1 LLNLVLEINIQGLM
15 RMREKALFVV
25 LFSILFIGSMVVIN
39 VHAQGAV
46 LYINPPSIIDVNKVA
61 NTYFGI
67 DINVADVV
75 GLWSYDFQINWDP
88 TLLDYSTAPQ
98 TGWLQNM
105 NFTDTASTAWV
116 TSTTVTSGTPTY
128 GYDSTTGNTKSGP
141 PSYRH
146 RANSTASQTA
156 DITFVTEQS
165 FEYASGLPSAD
176 PRFSYAYR
184 LTGNSITSSVLTV
197 ILVKPDA
204 STLIIDTVSLNSATA
219 WTYKTSLAINAQN
232 FLQRGIY
239 KLQLK
244 SVSKTSAV
252 GASNYIQ
259 VNWDDVGLRIVTAN
273 TVEGP
278 FLKQGG
284 STYLAIRRNQTA
296 GWIYITN
303 TLQGT
308 PYINAWPQS
317 GSGTLVTITFK
328 VEKLG
333 SAILWLNSTVIR
345 DSFLD
350 PMSHETQD
358 GYFSNKMP
366 GDANGDRSVTT
377 SDLFILGVA
386 YGTKFGETKYD
397 VRADFNGDESI
408 DKTDAS
414 LFAVNYGKT
423 Y

>member
-1 LLNLVLEINIQGLM
+1 
-15 RMREKALFVV
+15 MREKALFIT
-25 LFSILFIGSMVVIN
+25 LFLILFIGSVAVIN

-46 LYINPPSIIDVNKVA
+46 LYINPPSIIDLNKGA
-61 NTYFGI
+61 NTYFGV
-67 DINVADVV
+67 DINVADVEN
-75 GLWSYDFQINWDP
+75 LWSYDFQINWDP
-88 TLLDYSTAPQ
+88 TLLNYSTAPQ

-128 GYDSTTGNTKSGP
+128 GYDSTMGNRAV

-156 DITFVTEQS
+156 NIAFVTEQS
-165 FEYASGLPSAD
+165 FEYFSGLPSAN
-176 PRFSYAYR
+176 PKFSYAYR
-184 LTGNSITSSVLTV
+184 LTGNSISSSVLTV
-197 ILVKPDA
+197 TLVKPDA
-204 STLIIDTVSLNSATA
+204 STLVIDTVSLSSPTA

-232 FLQRGIY
+232 FLQRGTY
-239 KLQLK
+239 KIQLK
-244 SVSKTSAV
+244 SVSQTSLV

-273 TVEGP
+273 VVEGP
-278 FLKQGG
+278 FLQNGG
-284 STYLAIRRNQTA
+284 STYIAIRRNQTA

-303 TLQGT
+303 TLQGQ
-308 PYINAWPQS
+308 PYIDAWPQS

-333 SAILWLNSTVIR
+333 STILDLNATVLR

-358 GYFSNKMP
+358 GYFSNKMQ
-366 GDANGDRSVTT
+366 GDANGDRSVTA

-386 YGTKFGETKYD
+386 YGTKFGEAKYD

-408 DKTDAS
+408 DKADAS
-414 LFAVNYGKT
+414 LLAGNYGKT